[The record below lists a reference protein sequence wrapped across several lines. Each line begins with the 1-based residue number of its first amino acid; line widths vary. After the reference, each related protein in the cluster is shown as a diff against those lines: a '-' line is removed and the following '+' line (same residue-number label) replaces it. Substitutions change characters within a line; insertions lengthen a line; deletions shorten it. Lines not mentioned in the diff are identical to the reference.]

1 MKYMDDVNFAYLKQA
16 DIPEVIIIAA
26 TPAPLH
32 IKNFLLYNNLRYN
45 MKMNNATEQF
55 FNRLQQQ
62 IEKAEL
68 ENKPIQ
74 GMVKQPIKL
83 LQQAHDEFV
92 STAKRERYD
101 MRNPKLGEIEV
112 RQYSAMKQLAQKI
125 GLPVDEYDNLIK
137 QVKIRVF
144 GEENYKRFF

>member
-1 MKYMDDVNFAYLKQA
+1 
-16 DIPEVIIIAA
+16 
-26 TPAPLH
+26 
-32 IKNFLLYNNLRYN
+32 

-74 GMVKQPIKL
+74 GMVKQQIKL

-92 STAKRERYD
+92 STAKREGYD
-101 MRNPKLGEIEV
+101 MRNPQVGEIEV

-144 GEENYKRFF
+144 GEENYKRFFE